1 MASENE
7 IYTSSYPNPITY
19 ESIKKLKKQMK
30 YGICKIIK
38 NENERGTGFFCEIP
52 FPDRKNILNVLI
64 TNNHIIDEEYIKK
77 NKSIKLKI
85 KSEENET
92 NINLK
97 DRIIFT
103 NEEYDTTIIE
113 IKKSDNIKYFL
124 ELDDKIINDI
134 IKNKNKNYDFID
146 NTIYIT
152 HYPLT
157 ILSMSIG
164 KLNSINETKSQF
176 FYHEC
181 NTNQG
186 SSGSPIYT
194 INNKVFGIHK
204 GNNRDQK
211 NYFGVGIF
219 LSYPIKKFINEMKL
233 KEINKKYKLY
243 IKNTDIEKI
252 NLFNNGNINLKEL
265 GKIQFD
271 KLKELTLQDIN
282 KNVAYT
288 LIKFNIEKLEKLDL
302 RDTKSFDI
310 EITEKL
316 NFKKLKKLKL
326 NMDINNIIYF
336 LENINS
342 EQLEILN
349 LSLNKISNINILTKL
364 NYPKL
369 KELNL
374 SDNNIIDIKIM
385 ESVKFER
392 LEILNLGKNK
402 ISEID
407 KLEKVNFKNLRELNL
422 EKNNISN
429 INSLEKFNF
438 QKLESLNLSYNNISD
453 INILEKVNLKNL
465 KELLLND
472 NNKISDINVL
482 KNVEFKNLE
491 TLNLGA
497 NNISNI
503 NILEKVDFKELK
515 LLILWANKISDI
527 NVLEKVN
534 FPKLKT
540 LSFGLNNITN
550 IDVLEKV
557 NFKEIEIL
565 GFSRNKISDIN
576 VFSKT
581 NFEKLYK
588 LTFDDNNLDKKKN
601 AAIIMNLKKK
611 LKQFYPLREDDS
623 NYYIYGFLD

>member
-19 ESIKKLKKQMK
+19 ESIKKMKKQMK

-134 IKNKNKNYDFID
+134 IKNKNKNNDFIE

-204 GNNRDQK
+204 GNNRDRN

-252 NLFNNGNINLKEL
+252 ILFNNGNINLKEL

-288 LIKFNIEKLEKLDL
+288 LIKFNFEKLEKLDL
-302 RDTKSFDI
+302 RDNKSFDI
-310 EITEKL
+310 EIPEKL
-316 NFKKLKKLKL
+316 NLKKLKKLKL

-342 EQLEILN
+342 EKLEILN
-349 LSLNKISNINILTKL
+349 LSLNKISNINILTKF
-364 NYPKL
+364 NYPDL

-374 SDNNIIDIKIM
+374 SDNNIEDIKIL
-385 ESVKFER
+385 ENVKFEK
-392 LEILNLGKNK
+392 LEILNLEKNK

-407 KLEKVNFKNLRELNL
+407 ILEKVNFKNLKELNL
-422 EKNNISN
+422 EKNNIAPKN
-429 INSLEKFNF
+429 TAVF
-438 QKLESLNLSYNNISD
+438 QI
-453 INILEKVNLKNL
+453 
-465 KELLLND
+465 
-472 NNKISDINVL
+472 
-482 KNVEFKNLE
+482 
-491 TLNLGA
+491 
-497 NNISNI
+497 
-503 NILEKVDFKELK
+503 
-515 LLILWANKISDI
+515 
-527 NVLEKVN
+527 
-534 FPKLKT
+534 
-540 LSFGLNNITN
+540 
-550 IDVLEKV
+550 
-557 NFKEIEIL
+557 
-565 GFSRNKISDIN
+565 
-576 VFSKT
+576 
-581 NFEKLYK
+581 
-588 LTFDDNNLDKKKN
+588 
-601 AAIIMNLKKK
+601 
-611 LKQFYPLREDDS
+611 
-623 NYYIYGFLD
+623 